1 MSRTSTTRIFGRK
14 LLAMLA
20 ALCLLVTA
28 FPVVSFASLNTHT
41 YPEYGLKYQEEQTP
55 YLDVLDENNS
65 YLDEGSDYTVLFGLS
80 ADACNQTREQFAQT
94 VAALPEGPVTIYYT
108 VIGIGSYDGQTQSDS
123 FTTFVAKH
131 NVRNLGA
138 TNQVVLVG
146 DGTFNEPLLID
157 IFTAGPPTGDIVY
170 GSTSGSYT
178 MTYDQAKTYL
188 AGLNKGTYTLY
199 YKFTGTGE
207 FAGTTFEGDITI
219 QISDI
224 KVVDRTVHNQ
234 NAVPYAGTFPG
245 VDLYDLGHSCA
256 PTGTTLYGLGPDEC
270 TMSYSDMTAYLAD
283 ANPGDQFYISYVF
296 TGSGTYSDVHLQ
308 GDLSVAVSDGVTS
321 DPEMWDHTSLLQ
333 TVRIGDGSFDPVAIS
348 VWMETEPSH
357 WTEVELTSGRGVTL
371 YGSTADNCNMSY
383 EQAVQLLASQP
394 EGTRYKLYYTFTG
407 ENEYAPYTASGAI
420 YACISKFSFNNETN
434 YYQTVLEGVGDFREP
449 SLWERYLYEYATGTF
464 AYGTSRNAC
473 TMTYE
478 QAKTYLAGLSN
489 NTSQELWFTFTGT
502 DKFEGATYS
511 DRLWISISD
520 VLYEDRTES
529 HQNVKPGIGTFQEPI
544 IYDQG
549 HKQLAVGTFT
559 YGDEGWTYEQMV
571 AYLATLEAGENY
583 QFSYHFNGTGIYDGH
598 DWGGWMYI
606 YLTDSVTTDRLEDW
620 TELKQY
626 VKTGEGNFPGAVF
639 GGQPDPYYYSWREV
653 EASDGTLLYGTSDGS
668 YTMTYEQTATYLA
681 GLPAGTTLNI
691 YYSFTGTGDF
701 DGQSGSGKL
710 TVKVC
715 DYNLQ
720 IGYRN
725 YTIAVGTGAFDEPIP
740 DDAFGSG
747 VTVTGSFAY
756 GTERGTYDMTYAQAE
771 AYLAAQ
777 GCGGHTLFCQFTGT
791 GDVAGETAEG
801 ELYFEIVDCLI
812 VDQTDTSQ
820 TVKPG
825 DGTFTGAAVYDE
837 IAQSAPTFAVAYG
850 TDWGAGTMTYE
861 QAVAYLAAQPEG
873 AIVELYYEI
882 SGTGSYTGK
891 IDVNDW
897 IKVVVTNK
905 VTTDR
910 LSDDTEPFQTVRTG
924 STDFYGANVWKTDTW
939 TQVSNTDAY
948 GTTLYGTAPDNLTMT
963 YSEAVAYVAALPDRS
978 EVTLYYGYTGTG
990 DLEGESATGQIDVTV
1005 ASIILTVPDWNDLNQ
1020 HVKTGVGEF
1029 RDPTVTDYDDTNI
1042 VLTGSYLYGLSHN
1055 SCTMTYAEMV
1065 AHLATLSN
1073 YTNVSVWFTFT
1084 ADSTGYVGRK
1094 LTEKIDVE
1102 VNDYYLKSDVVYD
1115 QRVLYGD
1122 GTFNGVKMTDLFT
1135 NQPPTGE
1142 IRYGT
1147 SSGSYTMT
1155 YEQTKAYLATL
1166 PAGTSLDLYWQ
1177 FEGSGIYTTTWTS
1190 SFTVTITE
1198 ARSMA
1203 DVSVSYSNTDRYP
1216 NEYIYTGSAI
1226 VPQIYLNYNGDY
1238 MTEGVDY
1245 TVTFSDNVNVGTA
1258 TAVFQGMGVYTG
1270 SLTSNFVIYERSP
1283 ITGAAV
1289 NGANLTVAAGDTPFF
1304 SGESTE
1310 YYKYELVGEG
1320 YESADGT
1327 VGVFGG
1333 RYSGVDETY
1342 CSAHYTSRLTAFE
1355 SNTNYYYVAVFR
1367 PYNQSENCFSAT
1379 GDTTVN
1385 INGTDYTYND
1395 GSAIFS
1401 MDGDDLT
1408 VKIPLTLIA
1417 ANDPSRHTVVFTDA
1431 QNNVLRTIH
1440 VADGT
1445 LFGDLLKPD
1454 FPNSYGYNSDG
1465 TYYYYGWQQNGTVIG
1480 DDTAITADLTVTY
1493 AREYLVPISAV
1504 SGGLDVAPITEERV
1518 IRNVPT
1524 GLTVAEIRAM
1534 LQNDPSSLTFTQYDE
1549 NEGSWKTLSDS
1560 DHVGTGTYVEVR
1572 SMYDDSYLSEYALVV
1587 SGDVTGDGLVNADDY
1602 NELKTL
1608 ILENTTCY
1616 FYTRSAYVPYEYGVD
1631 FNGDGYL
1638 DVLDLREMK
1647 RLLA

>member
-28 FPVVSFASLNTHT
+28 FPVVSFASLNTQT
-41 YPEYGLKYQEEQTP
+41 YPEHGLMYQEEQTP
-55 YLDVLDENNS
+55 YLEVLDENNS
-65 YLDEGSDYTVLFGLS
+65 LLDEGSDYTVLFGLS

-108 VIGIGSYDGQTQSDS
+108 VIGIGSYDGQTQSGS
-123 FTTFVAKH
+123 FETFVAKH

-157 IFTAGPPTGDIVY
+157 TFVYAPAVGDIVY

-234 NAVPYAGTFPG
+234 NAVPYDGTFPG

-270 TMSYSDMTAYLAD
+270 TMSYSDVTAYLAEL
-283 ANPGDQFYISYVF
+283 NPGDSTNIYYTF
-296 TGSGTYSDVHLQ
+296 TGTGTYSGKSLD
-308 GDLSVAVSDGVTS
+308 GAIYITVSDSVLS
-321 DPEMWDHTSLLQ
+321 DSEMWDHTSLLQ
-333 TVRIGDGSFDPVAIS
+333 TVRVGDGSFDPVAIS

-357 WTEVELTSGRGVTL
+357 WTELKLTDGHGVTR

-394 EGTRYKLYYTFTG
+394 EDTRYKLYYTFTG

-420 YACISKFSFNNETN
+420 YANISKFSFNNETN
-434 YYQTVLEGVGDFREP
+434 YYQTVLEGVGDFQEP

-511 DRLWISISD
+511 DRLWIRISD
-520 VLYEDRTES
+520 VLLEDRTDRS
-529 HQNVKPGIGTFQEPI
+529 QNVKPGDGAFEQPTFYDLGHEQYATGT
-544 IYDQG
+544 
-549 HKQLAVGTFT
+549 V
-559 YGDEGWTYEQMV
+559 TYEDDNRTYEEMV
-571 AYLATLEAGENY
+571 AYLATLEVGDSADFY
-583 QFSYHFNGTGIYDGH
+583 YSFTGTGIYSGQYADG
-598 DWGGWMYI
+598 WI
-606 YLTDSVTTDRLEDW
+606 YVTITNSVTTDRLEDW
-620 TELKQY
+620 TEFKQY
-626 VKTGEGNFPGAVF
+626 AKTGEGNFTGAQI
-639 GGQPDPYYYSWREV
+639 GAQADPVNNTWRSIE
-653 EASDGTLLYGTSDGS
+653 EGDGTLLYGTVEGS
-668 YTMTYEQTATYLA
+668 CTMTYAQTATYLA
-681 GLPAGTTLNI
+681 GLPAGSVVDI
-691 YYSFTGTGDF
+691 YYSFTGTGAF
-701 DGQSGSGKL
+701 DGQSASGKL

-720 IGYRN
+720 FGS
-725 YTIAVGTGAFDEPIP
+725 TSFTVAVGKGNFDEP
-740 DDAFGSG
+740 DVYDGFGSG
-747 VTVTGSFAY
+747 ITVAGSFAY
-756 GTERGTYDMTYAQAE
+756 GTERGTYDMTHAQAE
-771 AYLAAQ
+771 AYLARQ
-777 GCGGHTLFCQFTGT
+777 ECGNYTLFCQFTGT
-791 GDVAGETAEG
+791 DDVAGETAEG

-812 VDQTDTSQ
+812 VDRTDKLQ

-825 DGTFTGAAVYDE
+825 DGIFVGAAVYDE
-837 IAQSAPTFAVAYG
+837 TNQITPSFSVVYG
-850 TDWGAGTMTYE
+850 TDWSQLTMTYE
-861 QAVAYLAAQPEG
+861 QAVAYLATQPEG
-873 AIVELYYEI
+873 ARVELYYEI
-882 SGTGSYTGK
+882 RGTGSYAGK
-891 IDVNDW
+891 IDESGCIYID
-897 IKVVVTNK
+897 ITNK

-910 LSDDTEPFQTVRTG
+910 LSDNTEPGQTVRTG
-924 STDFYGANVWKTDTW
+924 STDFYGASVWETDTW

-963 YSEAVAYVAALPDRS
+963 YSEAVAYIAALPDRS
-978 EVTLYYGYTGTG
+978 EVTIYYGYTGTG

-1005 ASIILTVPDWNDLNQ
+1005 ASVMLTVPDWNDLNQ

-1102 VNDYYLKSDVVYD
+1102 VNDFYLKSDVVYD

-1122 GTFNGVKMTDLFT
+1122 GSFIGVTMTDLFA

-1147 SSGSYTMT
+1147 SSGSYPMT

-1166 PAGTSLDLYWQ
+1166 PADTSLDLYWQ

-1203 DVSVSYSNTDRYP
+1203 DVSVSYNNTDRYP

-1226 VPQIYLNYNGDY
+1226 VPYVYLNYNGDY

-1258 TAVFQGMGVYTG
+1258 TAVFQGMGVYSG

-1289 NGANLTVAAGDTPFF
+1289 NGANLTVGAGDTPFF
-1304 SGESTE
+1304 SGESND
-1310 YYKYELVGEG
+1310 YSLYELVGEG

-1417 ANDPSRHTVVFTDA
+1417 ANDPTMHTVLFTDA

-1454 FPNSYGYNSDG
+1454 FPNSYGYNSDV
-1465 TYYYYGWQQNGTVIG
+1465 TYYYYGWQQNGTVVE

-1534 LQNDPSSLTFTQYDE
+1534 LQNDPSSLTFKQYDE
-1549 NEGSWKTLSDS
+1549 NEWDWKTLSDS
-1560 DHVGTGTYVEVR
+1560 DHVGTGTMVEVR
-1572 SMYDDSYLSEYALVV
+1572 CTYDNYDLSEYTLVV

-1608 ILENTTCY
+1608 ILENTICC
-1616 FYTRSAYVPYEYGVD
+1616 FYTRSAYAPYEHGVD